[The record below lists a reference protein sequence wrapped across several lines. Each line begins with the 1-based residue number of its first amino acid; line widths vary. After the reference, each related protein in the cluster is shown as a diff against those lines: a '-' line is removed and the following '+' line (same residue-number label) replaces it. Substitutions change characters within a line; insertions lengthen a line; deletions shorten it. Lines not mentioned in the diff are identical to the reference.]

1 MPNGVGGQDL
11 VRLARERRPDLKAL
25 YTSGYSERFIEG
37 LENATQEIPLLAKPY
52 RRQAL
57 LATIRRVLD
66 GRVDVS
72 R

>member
-37 LENATQEIPLLAKPY
+37 LRRSPCSPSPTAGKPCSPPS
-52 RRQAL
+52 A
-57 LATIRRVLD
+57 ASSTAVP
-66 GRVDVS
+66 
-72 R
+72 